1 MKETDSIKER
11 LNDYVNLRNHI
22 DNQTNRLEAITM
34 IGGANMNPNSGGS
47 GHSSK
52 SKIERLVEKKIAL
65 QKKIDAL
72 TEREEKER
80 IYLEGIVNQI
90 RNPNEQLVIEMRYF
104 DEMSWLQITE
114 ALFSMEDDYDEKIQN
129 YKRDTFR
136 IHGRALVSLNKII
149 TKRNS

>member
-65 QKKIDAL
+65 QKKIDVL

-104 DEMSWLQITE
+104 DEMSWIQITE

-136 IHGRALVSLNKII
+136 IHGRALVSLSKII
-149 TKRNS
+149 TKMNS

>member
-65 QKKIDAL
+65 QKKIDVL

-136 IHGRALVSLNKII
+136 IHGRALVSLSKII
-149 TKRNS
+149 TKMNS